1 MKRLSRGASAL
12 MLLATAGATAG
23 PGSSNVDI
31 AITGEV
37 IATASCTFSS
47 SEPIRV
53 EFGDVYINEIVGTAY
68 RQAIPYQV
76 SCKGD
81 PDGKTVQM
89 QVSGTAAG
97 GDTSR
102 LQTDASG
109 LTITIQNGS
118 ATLPLNRWIDF
129 DSSSPPSL
137 YAVLEKES
145 GARFQDGQ
153 AFNATA
159 TLKVAYN

>member
-1 MKRLSRGASAL
+1 MKCLSRGASAL
-12 MLLATAGATAG
+12 MMVAAAGATAG

-31 AITGEV
+31 AISGEV

-47 SEPIRV
+47 NEPIKV
-53 EFGDVYINEIVGTAY
+53 EFGDVYINEIAGTAY
-68 RQAIPYQV
+68 RQTIPYQV

-81 PDGKTVQM
+81 PDGKTVQL
-89 QVSGTAAG
+89 QVSGTPAG
-97 GDTSR
+97 GDASR

-109 LTITIQNGS
+109 LTIKLQNGS
-118 ATLPLNRWIDF
+118 ATLPLNQWIDF

>member
-1 MKRLSRGASAL
+1 MKCLSRGASAL
-12 MLLATAGATAG
+12 MMVAAAGATAG

-31 AITGEV
+31 AISGEV

-47 SEPIRV
+47 NEPIKV
-53 EFGDVYINEIVGTAY
+53 EFGDVYINEIAGTAY
-68 RQAIPYQV
+68 RHTIPYQV

-81 PDGKTVQM
+81 PDGKTVQL
-89 QVSGTAAG
+89 QVSGTPAG
-97 GDTSR
+97 GDASR

-109 LTITIQNGS
+109 LTIKLQNGS
-118 ATLPLNRWIDF
+118 ATLPLNHWIDF

>member
-1 MKRLSRGASAL
+1 MKCLSRGASAL
-12 MLLATAGATAG
+12 MMVAAAGATAG

-31 AITGEV
+31 AISGEV

-47 SEPIRV
+47 NEPIKV
-53 EFGDVYINEIVGTAY
+53 EFGDVYINELAGTAY
-68 RQAIPYQV
+68 RHTIPYQV

-81 PDGKTVQM
+81 PDGKTVQL
-89 QVSGTAAG
+89 QVSGTPAG
-97 GDTSR
+97 GDASR

-109 LTITIQNGS
+109 LTIKLQNGS
-118 ATLPLNRWIDF
+118 ATLPLNHWIDF

>member
-1 MKRLSRGASAL
+1 MKSLSHGASAL
-12 MLLATAGATAG
+12 MLLAAGANAG

-31 AITGEV
+31 SITGEV

-47 SEPIRV
+47 NEPIKV

-68 RQAIPYQV
+68 RLAIPYQV

-81 PDGKTVQM
+81 PDGKTVQL
-89 QVSGTAAG
+89 QVSGTPAD

-109 LTITIQNGS
+109 LTIKLQNGS
-118 ATLPLNRWIDF
+118 ATLPLNHWIDF
-129 DSSSPPSL
+129 DNSSPPSL
-137 YAVLEKES
+137 YAVLEKQS

>member
-1 MKRLSRGASAL
+1 MKCLSRGASAL
-12 MLLATAGATAG
+12 MMVAAAGATAG

-31 AITGEV
+31 AISGEV

-47 SEPIRV
+47 NEPIKV
-53 EFGDVYINEIVGTAY
+53 EFGDVYINEIAGTAY
-68 RQAIPYQV
+68 RQTIPYQV

-81 PDGKTVQM
+81 PDGKTVQL
-89 QVSGTAAG
+89 QVSGTPAG
-97 GDTSR
+97 GDASR

-109 LTITIQNGS
+109 LTIKLQNGS
-118 ATLPLNRWIDF
+118 ATLPLNHWIDF